1 MADVTVKD
9 INVQAVETPTYLW
22 GINAVGRAC
31 KVVPWVYPVT
41 SVVGLTG
48 VINQADLRTA
58 LGLGNAAYLG
68 VGTTTGTVAAGDH
81 THTAGSLGA
90 EPTITAGTSAQYW
103 RGDKVWS
110 TLDKAAVG
118 LGNVDNTS
126 DSNKPISSA
135 TQTALNGK
143 EATVASGTSAQYWR
157 GDKVWTTLDKA
168 AVGLNNVDNTSDANK
183 PVSTAQQ
190 TALNLKFDK
199 SGGTVTGETTVSERM
214 TATKAAANGTW
225 TYRAT
230 TQGAGNS
237 ERSCYSFYGTFGNT
251 ADYGRRRI
259 ADILAGFDAGNWGSE
274 YLAFGIGNNG
284 ASNDSAVLAKEWARF
299 NGLGCFGLNTN
310 APTARLDINDSIL
323 RLRVAKTPASAT
335 DTGNQG
341 NFCWDDSYFYVCVA
355 SNTWK
360 RAALATW

>member
-1 MADVTVKD
+1 MTDSVFDTALEKRFVDSSEAVAVTSADVLLIRD
-9 INVQAVETPTYLW
+9 NETGLIFKLPVSVL
-22 GINAVGRAC
+22 INAVNSAASVQSVAGKTGTITLA
-31 KVVPWVYPVT
+31 KSDVGLSNVDNTSDVDKPVSAATQTALNAKEPSVT
-41 SVVGLTG
+41 S
-48 VINQADLRTA
+48 
-58 LGLGNAAYLG
+58 
-68 VGTTTGTVAAGDH
+68 GTN
-81 THTAGSLGA
+81 
-90 EPTITAGTSAQYW
+90 AQYW
-103 RGDKVWS
+103 RGDKSWQ
-110 TLDKAAVG
+110 TLDKSAVG
-118 LGNVDNTS
+118 L
-126 DSNKPISSA
+126 SNA
-135 TQTALNGK
+135 
-143 EATVASGTSAQYWR
+143 
-157 GDKVWTTLDKA
+157 
-168 AVGLNNVDNTSDANK
+168 DNTSDANK

-225 TYRAT
+225 TFRAT
-230 TQGAGNS
+230 TPGAGNS

-284 ASNDSAVLAKEWARF
+284 ASNDSAVLTKEWARF
-299 NGLGCFGLNTN
+299 NGLGYFGLNTN
-310 APTARLDINDSIL
+310 APTARLDINDSVL

-341 NFCWDDSYFYVCVA
+341 NFCWDDSYFYICVA

>member
-1 MADVTVKD
+1 MTDSVFDTALEKRFVDSSEAVAVTSA
-9 INVQAVETPTYLW
+9 NVLLICDNETGLIFKLPVSVLT
-22 GINAVGRAC
+22 NAVNSAA
-31 KVVPWVYPVT
+31 PVQ
-41 SVVGLTG
+41 SVAGKTGIVTLVKSDVGLS
-48 VINQADLRTA
+48 
-58 LGLGNAAYLG
+58 NA
-68 VGTTTGTVAAGDH
+68 
-81 THTAGSLGA
+81 
-90 EPTITAGTSAQYW
+90 
-103 RGDKVWS
+103 
-110 TLDKAAVG
+110 
-118 LGNVDNTS
+118 
-126 DSNKPISSA
+126 
-135 TQTALNGK
+135 
-143 EATVASGTSAQYWR
+143 
-157 GDKVWTTLDKA
+157 
-168 AVGLNNVDNTSDANK
+168 DNTSDANK

-225 TYRAT
+225 TYKAT
-230 TQGAGNS
+230 TPGAGNS

-284 ASNDSAVLAKEWARF
+284 ASNDSAVLTKEWARF
-299 NGLGCFGLNTN
+299 NGLGYFGLNTN
-310 APTARLDINDSIL
+310 APTARLDINDSVL

-341 NFCWDDSYFYVCVA
+341 NFCWDDSYFYVCIA